1 MKRSAI
7 PVILI
12 GVTLL
17 LLVSSADKRLVVH
30 AANATDFSYAG
41 SEIENAYAAIYQAEN
56 NHGNISQLIKQLN
69 NATQLLNKARAE
81 NSSNLRSNT
90 CKCHR
95 GTSKKRKRTSI
106 SSRTYLVQP
115 RNL

>member
-17 LLVSSADKRLVVH
+17 LVSNADKRLVVH

-56 NHGNISQLIKQLN
+56 NHGNISQLIKQPN
-69 NATQLLNKARAE
+69 
-81 NSSNLRSNT
+81 NLRSNT